1 MPFERNRSLDRRATR
16 SRACEIKPA
25 LTLRDAVARP
35 KPAQSALERARRVRY
50 AGAVMRTTS
59 DTALIVVDVQESFRH
74 STYWSEADV
83 PAFLAAVQRLTDDAA
98 RAGVPVVQILHV
110 QPEGAFARE
119 SGYVRALDGYR
130 IAPDVT
136 FHKTHHSAFAGTDLQ
151 AWLTEHGV
159 TRVVVCGIRTE
170 QCCETTSRH
179 ASDLGY
185 AVDYVTDATLTF
197 PMTHPRTGRTYSP
210 AEIKERT
217 ELVLEGRFATIARA
231 ADAFSPAVAAAR

>member
-1 MPFERNRSLDRRATR
+1 MRS
-16 SRACEIKPA
+16 P
-25 LTLRDAVARP
+25 
-35 KPAQSALERARRVRY
+35 
-50 AGAVMRTTS
+50 S

-74 STYWSEADV
+74 SSYWREDDV
-83 PAFLAAVQRLTDDAA
+83 PAFLAALQQLTDDAA
-98 RAGVPVVQILHV
+98 HDGVPVVQILHV
-110 QPEGAFARE
+110 QPGGAFAPE
-119 SGYVRALDGYR
+119 SGFVRALEGYR

-151 AWLTEHGV
+151 AWLTKHGV

-185 AVDYVTDATLTF
+185 DVDYVTDATLTF
-197 PMTHPRTGRTYSP
+197 PMTHARSGRTYTP

-217 ELVLEGRFATIARA
+217 ELVLDGRFATIARA
-231 ADAFSPAVAAAR
+231 ANAFEAARAAAG

>member
-1 MPFERNRSLDRRATR
+1 
-16 SRACEIKPA
+16 
-25 LTLRDAVARP
+25 
-35 KPAQSALERARRVRY
+35 
-50 AGAVMRTTS
+50 MRTPNNS
-59 DTALIVVDVQESFRH
+59 ALIVVDVQESFRH

-83 PAFLAAVQRLTDDAA
+83 PAFLAAVQKLTDDAA
-98 RAGVPVVQILHV
+98 SSGVPVVQILHV

-119 SGYVRALDGYR
+119 SGFVRALDGYR

-217 ELVLEGRFATIARA
+217 ELVLEGRFATIVR
-231 ADAFSPAVAAAR
+231 